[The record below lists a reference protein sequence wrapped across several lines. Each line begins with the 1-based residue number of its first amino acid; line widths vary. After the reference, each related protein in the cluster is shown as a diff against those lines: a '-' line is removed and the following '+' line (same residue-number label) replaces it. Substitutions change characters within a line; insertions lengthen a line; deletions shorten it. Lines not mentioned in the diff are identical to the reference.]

1 MMETM
6 RDRTKC
12 SFQTFFGGGRGA
24 FDPSWGGAFGPI
36 GRRTKFSVS
45 RNFFKSESVE
55 A

>member
-1 MMETM
+1 MEAM

-12 SFQTFFGGGRGA
+12 SFQTSFGGQRGA

-36 GRRTKFSVS
+36 GKRTKLPVS
-45 RNFFKSESVE
+45 KNFFKSESAE